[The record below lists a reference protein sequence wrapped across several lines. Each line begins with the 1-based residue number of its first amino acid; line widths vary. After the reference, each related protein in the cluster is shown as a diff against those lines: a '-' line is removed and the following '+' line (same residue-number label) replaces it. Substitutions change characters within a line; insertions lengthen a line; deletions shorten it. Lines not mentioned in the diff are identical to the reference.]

1 MTTITATAAPDL
13 VAAPACVA
21 DEVVGHQGRVAIIVR
36 PASALAG
43 VMQVRRF
50 LEASGAIR
58 VLSLTPLADQSV
70 KFVVQ
75 LSMPLPSFKFLLA
88 HSAVLEVD
96 ETAHDEGLRVS
107 VLLDDGAS
115 GRGVKPRAAPPRLVA
130 GLLLAES

>member
-1 MTTITATAAPDL
+1 MTTITATVAPDL
-13 VAAPACVA
+13 VAEPACVA

-115 GRGVKPRAAPPRLVA
+115 GRGVMLKAAPPRLVA